1 MNVKGS
7 LLDAGA
13 ESAELLYSLEDVLGY
28 LGVVNRAKTQAEISA
43 GIIQLIEAMG
53 KYSNADRVYVFESID
68 GEDAFAN
75 TFEWCDKNVI
85 PQINNLQK
93 VHWDEMPCWYQT
105 FLEGSSIII
114 EDIENVKQ
122 TTPLEYEM
130 LKEQNIVAEISFPM
144 YHAGELLG
152 FVGMDNPQINRVQA
166 LINLLDI
173 VGGHLGST
181 LSSFH
186 VSQEFH
192 EVISTIG
199 KIYVAIF
206 SIDLQNDTYEE
217 FSNEN
222 EEQPLTRGRGC
233 ASVKMSELCDTLV
246 SDKYQRAMQKFFDLA
261 TIAERLKD
269 EETIATE
276 YLAKDKNWHLAR
288 FIVRKRN
295 RDKVP
300 THILYVT
307 RIISD
312 TKRRERDL
320 VSMAEEA
327 RRTSEAK
334 TEFLSGM
341 AHDIRTPLSAIKGF
355 AEVARENLSDE
366 KKVLRG
372 LEQIHAAA
380 GYLERLADN
389 VLNMRELECGELLLD
404 IQKMSITDI
413 FHEFSDSLESL
424 PEEKE
429 LKVLCQIYDIS
440 HDIVFTDEQKLKL
453 VLMNLLSNAV
463 KYTPN
468 GETVGFDVHQ
478 EEILS
483 TDKVRTIIGI
493 WDTGIGIA
501 PEYLDKIF
509 ESFQREEDT
518 RISQVRG
525 IGLGLSLVK
534 RCMELLGGTIQVKSE
549 KGKGTSFELVFESEY
564 EHEDQ
569 EIEWDMQENACE
581 GMYLLVA
588 EDNDLNYEILQELL
602 QIRGITCDRAENGA
616 VCVNM
621 FQNEPAKYDAIL
633 MDIQMPVMDGIEAA
647 KTIRQL
653 KDVFRAKT
661 IPIIAVTANSSNYDI
676 QCCLNAG
683 MNQHMAKPVD
693 MQKLLKLLEQDHKEE
708 KY

>member
-1 MNVKGS
+1 M
-7 LLDAGA
+7 
-13 ESAELLYSLEDVLGY
+13 
-28 LGVVNRAKTQAEISA
+28 
-43 GIIQLIEAMG
+43 
-53 KYSNADRVYVFESID
+53 
-68 GEDAFAN
+68 
-75 TFEWCDKNVI
+75 
-85 PQINNLQK
+85 
-93 VHWDEMPCWYQT
+93 
-105 FLEGSSIII
+105 
-114 EDIENVKQ
+114 
-122 TTPLEYEM
+122 
-130 LKEQNIVAEISFPM
+130 
-144 YHAGELLG
+144 
-152 FVGMDNPQINRVQA
+152 
-166 LINLLDI
+166 
-173 VGGHLGST
+173 
-181 LSSFH
+181 
-186 VSQEFH
+186 
-192 EVISTIG
+192 
-199 KIYVAIF
+199 
-206 SIDLQNDTYEE
+206 
-217 FSNEN
+217 
-222 EEQPLTRGRGC
+222 
-233 ASVKMSELCDTLV
+233 
-246 SDKYQRAMQKFFDLA
+246 
-261 TIAERLKD
+261 
-269 EETIATE
+269 
-276 YLAKDKNWHLAR
+276 
-288 FIVRKRN
+288 
-295 RDKVP
+295 
-300 THILYVT
+300 
-307 RIISD
+307 
-312 TKRRERDL
+312 
-320 VSMAEEA
+320 SMAEVA

-389 VLNMRELECGELLLD
+389 VLNMRELECGKLLLD
-404 IQKMSITDI
+404 IQKTSITDI

-429 LKVLCQIYDIS
+429 LKVMCQIYDIS
-440 HDIVFTDEQKLKL
+440 HDIIFTDEQKLKL

-478 EEILS
+478 EEISS

-493 WDTGIGIA
+493 WDTGIGIS

-569 EIEWDMQENACE
+569 EIEWDMPDNACE

-621 FQNEPAKYDAIL
+621 FQNEPVYGKACGYA
-633 MDIQMPVMDGIEAA
+633 EAV
-647 KTIRQL
+647 KT
-653 KDVFRAKT
+653 FRT
-661 IPIIAVTANSSNYDI
+661 RS
-676 QCCLNAG
+676 
-683 MNQHMAKPVD
+683 
-693 MQKLLKLLEQDHKEE
+693 
-708 KY
+708 